1 MSDKVDVT
9 AEKIIRDT
17 GGLRKHNS
25 KYAHTKRGCEACE
38 EVTNEG
44 TEEDINQELGLENPF
59 PNQ

>member
-25 KYAHTKRGCEACE
+25 KYARTKQGCEACE

-44 TEEDINQELGLENPF
+44 TEEEITKSWG
-59 PNQ
+59 